1 MNRRKFLIITLALAI
16 AILSLASLLI
26 FLKPSTVAEDLSK
39 DSEWTLLVDG
49 FVKSPLN
56 LSYSEIFAMP
66 KTTVNAELYCV
77 DNPNFAIAKGN
88 WTGVKLSIIL
98 EKAGVKSDAIKVVFR
113 SNDGYNS
120 DLPVT
125 TAMREDIIIAYEL
138 NDQPLPEILRLT
150 VPGKWGYKWVS
161 RLAHIE
167 LVNYDFKGT
176 WESRGYSDE
185 ANIP

>member
-1 MNRRKFLIITLALAI
+1 MSKRKLLMITLALVLAF
-16 AILSLASLLI
+16 LSLASLTI
-26 FLKPSTVAEDLSK
+26 FLKLNTVAEDLPK
-39 DSEWTLLVDG
+39 GSEWVLLVDG
-49 FVKSPLN
+49 FVRSALN
-56 LSYSEIFAMP
+56 LSYSEILAMP

-88 WTGVKLSIIL
+88 WTGVKLRFIL
-98 EKAGVKSDAIKVVFR
+98 EKAQITSDAVKVVFR
-113 SNDGYNS
+113 SNDDYNS

-138 NDQPLPEILRLT
+138 NGQPLPEKLRLA

-161 RLAHIE
+161 HLAHIE